1 MSGGRALGSPKISV
15 ALCTFN
21 GEQYLEEQL
30 LSIVNQSLAP
40 FELVISDD
48 NSTDSTLDLIDQY
61 CAAADFPVTIVRN
74 QSNLGIKANF
84 GQAISACTGDYV
96 ALADQDDV
104 WSREKL
110 EVFSRAIV
118 TADSSCPTL
127 FFSDLNLI
135 DSSGRPTGHTFLSK
149 AGVSP
154 PVEEQYKLLAVGN
167 FAPGCSIVFD
177 RKLVASILPIPAG
190 AILHDWWIN
199 LIFSMCGRIERV
211 PVATMCYRIHAS
223 NNQGIST
230 RARSIGIGRQ
240 KGFVSTAR
248 ANLLATL
255 DQVECARRRLTETGE
270 RYPVVMDELM
280 DAFKHNNL
288 LRPLLLLRL
297 GIRRG
302 NGLKTAVTLIASIF
316 IDRSKIGH
324 NTSTYT

>member
-1 MSGGRALGSPKISV
+1 LGDSALGSPKISV

-21 GEQYLEEQL
+21 GEQYLKEQL
-30 LSIVNQSLAP
+30 VSILNQSLAP
-40 FELVISDD
+40 FELIISDD
-48 NSTDSTLDLIDQY
+48 NSTDSTLDLIEQY
-61 CAAADFPVTIVRN
+61 CEAAAFPVTILSNR
-74 QSNLGIKANF
+74 SNLGIKANF
-84 GQAISACTGDYV
+84 EQAISVCTGDYV

-118 TADSSCPTL
+118 AADLSCPTL
-127 FFSDLNLI
+127 FFSDLTLI

-154 PVEEQYKLLAVGN
+154 PAKEHYNLLAVGN
-167 FAPGCSIVFD
+167 FSPGCSIVFD
-177 RKLVASILPIPAG
+177 RKLVSSILPIPEG

-199 LIFSMCGRIERV
+199 LIFSMCGKIERV
-211 PVATMCYRIHAS
+211 PVTTMCYRIHAS

-230 RARSIGIGRQ
+230 KARSLDIGRQ

-270 RYPVVMDELM
+270 RYPVVMDQLV
-280 DAFKHNNL
+280 DAFNHNNM

-302 NGLKTAVTLIASIF
+302 NGFKTAVTLIASVF
-316 IDRSKIGH
+316 IDRSKIGD
-324 NTSTYT
+324 NTSRYT